1 MKLDYL
7 CFDFFCLRG
16 LHGSDTFSIF
26 TITRDTFILK
36 TLDSNVH
43 RKSSHK
49 DFQKSQCCN
58 GHIIMME
65 ADSVVKQVMN
75 RV

>member
-43 RKSSHK
+43 
-49 DFQKSQCCN
+49 
-58 GHIIMME
+58 
-65 ADSVVKQVMN
+65 
-75 RV
+75 